1 MVGRVSGAVCGVKA
15 LRSAVRAAVVIGL
28 LCLSRSGR
36 AQEDENNIFMCSA
49 DKEKQT
55 VITVPLNGEG
65 VSIRFACPK
74 DSVLFPA
81 LPEASARTQFCTD
94 SWCSAQAPLGE
105 AFTIAQE
112 KAPAEKMDK
121 KTEPELKNLYVYRF
135 TMNKQ
140 DVASTKL
147 YFQCR
152 PETPPVEARV
162 DTPGGKFDPNTTKCV
177 IQVAAYGSKP
187 AAEVATEKE
196 CTLNTGLSATLHTS
210 STSFTFRCPKGS
222 RLLPVNFDKA
232 YEGLEC
238 KKKRSIARMGL
249 GASLLEGKSATSVT
263 TASPSSTEASTD
275 SSSRAETVAAQAAVE
290 VLPAYTF
297 SVSEF
302 PEKDVQVCYYCV
314 DGSLKKEEINTRAE
328 VCKALIEVKGVPKP
342 DHAASS
348 GIATFS
354 TNTLVMAG
362 AILISSSLVMRI
374 SA

>member
-1 MVGRVSGAVCGVKA
+1 MAGRVSGAVCGVKA

-28 LCLSRSGR
+28 FCLSGSGM
-36 AQEDENNIFMCSA
+36 AQKDENVFMCSA
-49 DKEKQT
+49 DKENQT
-55 VITVPLNGEG
+55 VISVPLSGEG
-65 VSIRFACPK
+65 VSIRFACPEG
-74 DSVLFPA
+74 SVVFPA
-81 LPEASARTQFCTD
+81 LQDGSEAAQFCKD
-94 SWCSAQAPLGE
+94 SWCSAQAPMGE
-105 AFTIAQE
+105 AFTIAH
-112 KAPAEKMDK
+112 KKPATQQK
-121 KTEPELKNLYVYRF
+121 ELKKEQSLDNMNVYTV

-140 DVASTKL
+140 SITSSTL

-152 PETPPVEARV
+152 PGKEPVEARV
-162 DTPGGKFDPNTTKCV
+162 DTPGGKFDKDTTKCV

-187 AAEVATEKE
+187 AVEKAAEKE
-196 CTLNTGLSATLHTS
+196 CKLNDGLSATLNTS

-249 GASLLEGKSATSVT
+249 DASLLEGISATSVT
-263 TASPSSTEASTD
+263 TAPPSSTETSTD
-275 SSSRAETVAAQAAVE
+275 SSSTEETVAAQAPVE

-314 DGSLKKEEINTRAE
+314 DSKVKKEQINTRDK

-342 DHAASS
+342 DNGASS
-348 GIATFS
+348 GTATFS
-354 TNTLVMAG
+354 TNMLVMAG
-362 AILISSSLVMRI
+362 TILISSALVMSI

>member
-28 LCLSRSGR
+28 FCLSGGVM
-36 AQEDENNIFMCSA
+36 AEEDTSDVAMCSA
-49 DKEKQT
+49 DKKNQT
-55 VITVPLNGEG
+55 V
-65 VSIRFACPK
+65 VSVSLKNVNDSIQFACPENF
-74 DSVLFPA
+74 VVFPA
-81 LPEASARTQFCTD
+81 FQEPSEAAQFCKD
-94 SWCSAQAPLGE
+94 SWCTAQARMGE
-105 AFTIAQE
+105 AFTISHKKPAAQQ
-112 KAPAEKMDK
+112 KDTK
-121 KTEPELKNLYVYRF
+121 KEQQLENLHVYTV
-135 TMNKQ
+135 TMKQ
-140 DVASTKL
+140 QNLTSSTL

-152 PETPPVEARV
+152 PEEERVEARV

-187 AAEVATEKE
+187 AADEATEKE

-354 TNTLVMAG
+354 TNMLVMAG
-362 AILISSSLVMRI
+362 AILISSALVMSI